1 MASKSTA
8 SSDSPLAEGAGVL
21 IGGGQRHS
29 ARFTSSSDDSPQL
42 PLNNGIF
49 AATNT
54 NSTSKKRLVNQNT
67 KANLNTKTTTTTTTT
82 TTHSNGK
89 LNRSFT
95 SLNLSASS
103 LPSSSSK
110 RQHTNSTS
118 SSSHIATN
126 HHGHSRSKPAE
137 LYRTDFITAM
147 KIPDTEVIWR
157 NIESH
162 SQRKI
167 KNQIGKKLKSGL
179 NIFTSRWLNLLN
191 SKFY

>member
-54 NSTSKKRLVNQNT
+54 NSTSKKRLVSQNT
-67 KANLNTKTTTTTTTT
+67 KANLNTKTTTTTIN
-82 TTHSNGK
+82 SNGK

-167 KNQIGKKLKSGL
+167 KNQFAKKLKSGL
-179 NIFTSRWLNLLN
+179 DNRFTSRCPN
-191 SKFY
+191 SQNFEIFH